1 MTRLLVEG
9 RLVLGDGVRHGQVEI
24 VDGAIARVGA
34 GLGKANLS
42 FGDDHLVFPG
52 FGDVHV
58 HLREGQEHKED
69 FHTGCAAALNG
80 GVCFMLDMPNN
91 PTPPVDAET
100 LEAKRRR
107 AGDLPVDVDFYAAV
121 GPGTRPIPG
130 HPHYKAYVGPSVGH
144 LFFRNRQALEDAL
157 AAYAGHRVTFHC
169 EDPEIMAAHAGE
181 ATHEAQRPPE
191 AEIEAV
197 RTVLAASEAHR
208 IRPHVA
214 HLSTAEGL
222 RLIQEAGATCEVAP
236 HHLFFDVDN
245 RAGFERARFLKMN
258 PPLRPAA
265 DRKSLLRSFLDGGI
279 DFLAT
284 DHAPHTVREKE
295 TENPSGVPL
304 LDTYG
309 GFVAWLLRQGMSAE
323 QVARHCCDL
332 PGRFFATRRVGRLA
346 EGHRGHLAVLKP
358 DDPWTVRSEDLRT
371 KCGWSPFEGVTL
383 PGRVA
388 LTVCGGRVFRQGREV
403 S

>member
-1 MTRLLVEG
+1 MIVAG
-9 RLVLGDGVRHGQVEI
+9 RLVLADGVRPGQVEI
-24 VDGAIARVGA
+24 SGGEITRVGD
-34 GLGKANLS
+34 GLGRPDLS

-58 HLREGQEHKED
+58 HLRQGQEHKED
-69 FHTGCAAALNG
+69 FGTGCAAALNG

-91 PTPPVDAET
+91 PTPPVDAAT
-100 LEAKRRR
+100 LQAKRQA
-107 AGDLPVDVDFYAAV
+107 AGDPPVDLDFYAAV

-144 LFFRNRQALEDAL
+144 LFFRNRQALEETL
-157 AAYAGHRVTFHC
+157 AAYAGQRVTFHC

-191 AEIEAV
+191 AEIEAI
-197 RTVLAASEAHR
+197 RTVLEISAR
-208 IRPHVA
+208 VGLRPHVA
-214 HLSTAEGL
+214 HLSTAAGL
-222 RLIQEAGATCEVAP
+222 HLVREAGATCEIAP
-236 HHLFFDVDN
+236 HHLFFDLDN
-245 RAGFERARFLKMN
+245 RAAFDRSRFLKMN

-265 DRKSLLRSFLDGGI
+265 DRVVLLQAFLDGGI
-279 DFLAT
+279 DLLAT
-284 DHAPHTVREKE
+284 DHAPHTVAEKE

-309 GFVAWLLRQGMSAE
+309 GFVAWLLQRGMPPERA
-323 QVARHCCDL
+323 ARHCCEL

-346 EGHRGHLAVLKP
+346 EGYRGHLAVLKP
-358 DDPWTVRSEDLRT
+358 DDPWTVRAEDLRT

-388 LTVCGGRVFRQGREV
+388 LTVCGGRVFRAGREV
-403 S
+403 T